1 MKFKLILVV
10 IFLFGFSYL
19 SLSQES
25 IEETQ
30 KIADELFE
38 DEKYVEATPYYLRL
52 LALEPRDHNFNY
64 RYGACLL
71 HNAGKTQDVF
81 KYLNYAITNPNVNF
95 EANYFLGKAFHL
107 NYQFNDAIKYYKI
120 YQTKAGA
127 KPKPSFDV
135 ARQIQMCEN
144 GKKLITTITE
154 MMVLDKKEIEKE
166 KFFRIYDLNDIG
178 GNLLV
183 TAEFQTKL
191 DEKKNH
197 IPLIH
202 FPENPNVI
210 YYSSYG
216 DNGVN
221 GKDIYVQRRL
231 PTGGWGLP
239 QVLKGGVNTK
249 YDEDYPYMHPDG
261 KYLYFSS
268 KGHNSMGGYDVFR
281 CLYDKDTDMF
291 GLAENMDFAVSSP
304 NDDLFYVVDSL
315 NANAFFGSNRES
327 TEGKLHVYKVRVDRV
342 PLNMTVIKGDF
353 NSVINPQMKKVWI
366 DVKDYS
372 NGEYIGNFS
381 SNEKGV
387 YLITFPKGGKY
398 EFTIR
403 VGESPQEYKYLA
415 SIPFQKEFKP
425 LKQKIVHELMD
436 EVENVKVI
444 DLFDESVE
452 NPQAVFAKVIKM
464 KSVLTPNVSQAEL
477 DRIEKEK
484 RDKEIL
490 KELGFDN
497 LSLVEFGYLL
507 DEEVEDARRAERGTK
522 DLENK
527 LYAQVLDYT
536 EEIKKLDGV
545 IQRQLENAEKAE
557 NDRKKFKALKYAEK
571 ALKNQAELKRMSD
584 KDLAFAD
591 SLSKIESSGSPEK
604 TAEVVKYAE
613 GFKALLKENKQ
624 KEAYSYL
631 ADNRAFLEATIKEK
645 SLDPLQAL
653 VERSLELDEEI
664 ARFQPIADNYTKD
677 IRNLEAKIEELERSK
692 NGASKKEIEK
702 IDAEIKSKKNEK
714 ALIEDEKNFNA
725 IGLDKA
731 IEERSKLRRQID
743 ELEAVYTYNTDRIV
757 TKQEAENAYKT
768 ANSTDSKGLLSGV
781 LSQLEQL
788 IVSNPNVKAV
798 DYGDLEEELGP
809 IVTNTRQRS
818 DQINNDPNLSAAE
831 KAEKLKALDGE
842 LLSSINNELLKA
854 EKSLRND
861 PSNEALLKKYE
872 ALQMAKT
879 LVSTAL
885 DLPEDEV
892 GSSPIIAATLR
903 RPSAGNKANNSVA
916 NNNNTASNQR
926 PTQSQ
931 NNTTNS
937 SSNASTNQGGNNTGN
952 NSNVASNSVNE
963 TTKPTTTATN
973 PNNPVVNTNNP
984 NNSNNNVNNSNSNNT
999 DVANNA
1005 SSGNQSGTSSS
1016 DTDLKITPLDAK
1028 GKTEFISSLS
1038 PSYAANLNSINANA
1052 ELSEIEKAKEI
1063 QKLDE
1068 ALLASVKS
1076 EIAKEETNLK
1086 NNPTDNLSRKRL
1098 ADLKSIQGDL
1108 QSDIALRSA
1117 TIKGNITTPADIA
1130 SLDARGKKELIETVN
1145 PFYDDKLAQINAN
1158 TTLSEDEKNDQKQK
1172 LDETLLVAINNAIAK
1187 ESAKVSANPSD
1198 KSSVER
1204 LAHLNTIQGDL
1215 QRDIASRQSML
1226 ASTNGANGS
1235 DSSKNPSN
1243 PSGSNAS
1250 NEIIS
1255 TLDARGKSNLIN
1267 NLNPSYASKAAKIK
1281 SNSSLSQADKNKAL
1295 LDLDQQLLASVEN
1308 NISTEEEKLKSNPSD
1323 RAAQQSLSD
1332 LKSIQGDLKAE
1343 IASLGNSYSDLSTL
1357 DARGKSNLIN
1367 NLNPS
1372 YASKAAEI
1380 KSNSSLSQADKN
1392 KALLDLDQQLLS
1404 TVENKISTEEQK
1416 LKSNPSDK
1424 AAQQSLADLKT
1435 VQEDLKAEI
1444 ASLGNSSS
1452 DLSSTVSTLD
1462 AKGKSNLINK
1472 LNPSYASKAAEIKSN
1487 SSLSQTDKNKAL
1499 LDLDQQLLSTVENKI
1514 STEEQKLKSNPSDKD
1529 AQQSLADF
1537 KTVQGDLKAEIA
1549 SLGNSSSD
1557 ITIRTT
1563 TLDAQGKASIINNVN
1578 PNYSNQLNAIQSNS
1592 NLSEE
1597 QKLVELQKLDRALL
1611 SKVETELSAKKQ
1623 SAITTTEKQQVQDLE
1638 TVKNDLEA
1646 TIQSRENTIS
1656 TMSKPLTAQERKTI
1670 IDGLSPMYNVKIDGI
1685 NKNTSLSEEDKK
1697 SQIKAVNQEFLGTLD
1712 KEITALENNIS
1723 NNPDPQLLKEL
1734 KDFKSIRNEIEN
1746 EINGTATSVKNSN
1759 ANNIKEATLLS
1770 SAEKATLI
1778 EAINPFY
1785 DDKVKQILA
1794 NNSLSEEQKN
1804 IQLIDQDKK
1813 LIEAINREVKTVNKA
1828 LEQNPS
1834 SVLNQKKLADLNS
1847 LKAEVETSIT
1857 SRENQSTVSSSE
1869 PSKTEKAK
1877 EEMIAK
1883 IDPSYASKVKAIASN
1898 SNLSEIEKLTQ
1909 LQKEDQELL
1918 AIIETTI
1925 QSTKA
1930 DDKASLVVLNQ
1941 LKAETQMHITARE
1954 SLIASSHEPLDESY
1968 KSDLIKTIDSK
1979 YQKSVD
1985 KINSNNSISINEKM
1999 NQLQELDF
2007 TLVKEVNDAIEK
2019 QESDLA
2025 KNPSDKALADK
2036 LGDLE
2041 ELKRE
2046 VESDIKKR
2054 ETVLA
2059 SNGNVLSEQAKND
2072 LINSVSSTYLKKV
2085 KDVKSNDYLLDDEKS
2100 EKLQELD
2107 KELIIALKS
2116 EISSLE
2122 AKVSSDKANA
2132 GDERRLEGL
2141 KTILSKKEAGIAN
2154 RSKLISPAKN
2164 ALLEKSDL
2172 IATFDANY
2180 KNEVTTINDNVLI
2193 SQDEKLTQLQAVDE
2207 KLLIEIGKE
2216 LKTATS
2222 LAKKKTA
2229 SEEDIKRKGD
2239 LEELKQIAEN
2249 VISERKAQ
2257 IESVGLNDVSS
2268 ADKSSAIKEVRPG
2281 YTSKVNEIKASN
2293 MKQGVKMEALL
2304 TEEKAL
2310 VNDLAIKQTTL
2321 ETAIKKSP
2329 KDEALVEELK
2339 VVSAT
2344 LNDSKI
2350 KVEDLT
2356 AQTITSKVQ
2365 EINQQALIAKV
2376 DPSFDNDVKN
2386 LLGSSSEDK
2395 ASKLAAREKLLQE
2408 NILKQIA
2415 SNDASNTTNDNLD
2428 LIAENQLLNQKIKE
2442 SKKREESYKNGVVN
2456 VGEGNDSEE
2465 STDNNMSEDLSSLS
2479 AVEKLTSPELK
2490 KLISEEA
2497 SIQAKLSDPSISK
2510 KEKTTLEKQLA
2521 KVQTARMTEQNELM
2535 TDDIA
2540 KRQDNNSKLT
2550 SQLKGTA
2557 NASEMAKS
2565 TAELATSQS
2574 DRLSEEA
2581 AALLKQSEK
2590 AKKVAAKNELL
2601 AQATEKQAEADNVVQ
2616 SALEQNATSVAIAN
2630 KVNTLDSKEELIAK
2644 RDAYENQLEEIAAEI
2659 EDLDTQ
2665 ISSMKAKKAA
2675 PLVVKKENLESDAA
2689 LIEKQL
2695 DATEDLIA
2703 QIKDTPQTADEKGLE
2718 QAITLNE
2725 EKEIIASKEYLEYS
2739 VSANKAIRLENQ
2751 IAENQKMLAVA
2762 QVQAKETIA
2771 KSLVKSNNVSENDVQ
2786 ASVDK
2791 VKNIEDKIE
2800 ELTQE
2805 LTTRQSAANE
2815 VLANNQSTSAKMKNL
2830 LKRGVEP
2837 SFNETLAALEQQRKP
2852 AEGLQISEVPVI
2864 TYSEEN
2870 PIPVDVK
2877 LPSGLVY
2884 RVQVGAF
2891 SKPIAQDMY
2900 NSFSPIS
2907 GEKISNGI
2915 TRYMAG
2921 FFNNIS
2927 TVEEAQGQVKS
2938 LGYEDAFIVA
2948 YCDNERISVSEARRL
2963 EASGQC
2969 ISTSSKDFAIA
2980 LSNMP
2985 SSKPNKVDDLTY
2997 NQAPGAA
3004 KAIPA
3009 ESKQGLFFTVQVG
3022 VYNKPATSKQLKE
3035 INPLVTKRLENGQI
3049 RYSSGMFTSVESALP
3064 KKADAR
3070 ARGIKDAFVTAYY
3083 KGERISLT
3091 EASNLLKEN
3100 GETILEKVDDF
3111 IAQVEEV
3118 KTPKDEDVSYNK
3130 APGSVPAKA
3139 AEAHKG
3145 LFFTVQ
3151 IGVYS
3156 KPVTNDALNNVTP
3169 LITKKLENGQIRYS
3183 SGMFKSIEEAEVK
3196 RSDVLQKGVKHAYI
3210 TAYYE
3215 GERITLAEARALLIQ
3230 YGESIL
3236 EK

>member
-1 MKFKLILVV
+1 MKFKSILVV
-10 IFLFGFSYL
+10 IFLLSFSFL

-81 KYLNYAITNPNVNF
+81 KYLNYAITNPNVNI
-95 EANYFLGKAFHL
+95 EANYFLGKAFHF

-120 YQTKAGA
+120 YQTKAGT
-127 KPKPSFDV
+127 KPKASFDV

-216 DNGVN
+216 ENGLN

-231 PTGGWGLP
+231 PAGGWGLP

-281 CLYDKDTDMF
+281 CLYDKETDMF

-342 PLNMTVIKGDF
+342 PLNMTVIKGEF
-353 NSVINPQMKKVWI
+353 NSIINPQMKKVWI

-372 NGEYIGNFS
+372 NGEFVGNFS

-425 LKQKIVHELMD
+425 LKQKIIHELMD

-444 DLFDESVE
+444 DLFNDEVE
-452 NPQAVFAKVIKM
+452 DPQAVFAKVIKM
-464 KSVLTPNVSQAEL
+464 KSVLTPNVSQSEL

-631 ADNRAFLEATIKEK
+631 ADNKAFFEATIKEK

-664 ARFQPIADNYTKD
+664 ARFQPIDDNYARD

-725 IGLDKA
+725 LGLNKA

-818 DQINNDPNLSAAE
+818 EQINNDPNLSAAE

-892 GSSPIIAATLR
+892 GTSPIIAATLR
-903 RPSAGNKANNSVA
+903 RPSTATNQVNKNVESNNTALNQRPSQPQNNSTNISNTNKTKDEVNTGVSPSANNSNA
-916 NNNNTASNQR
+916 ASNV
-926 PTQSQ
+926 S
-931 NNTTNS
+931 NTS
-937 SSNASTNQGGNNTGN
+937 A
-952 NSNVASNSVNE
+952 
-963 TTKPTTTATN
+963 KPSTTAVN
-973 PNNPVVNTNNP
+973 AGVNTNNTA
-984 NNSNNNVNNSNSNNT
+984 NNANTSNVNNRNATGVVNNVSADNQSRANT
-999 DVANNA
+999 ADVA
-1005 SSGNQSGTSSS
+1005 
-1016 DTDLKITPLDAK
+1016 IIPLDEK
-1028 GKTEFISSLS
+1028 GKTEFIVSLS
-1038 PSYAANLNSINANA
+1038 PSYASSLNAINSNNQLA
-1052 ELSEIEKAKEI
+1052 EIEKAKEI

-1076 EIAKEETNLK
+1076 EIAKEESNLK

-1130 SLDARGKKELIETVN
+1130 ELDARGKKELIETIN

-1158 TTLSEDEKNDQKQK
+1158 TTLSEEEKNDQKQK
-1172 LDETLLVAINNAIAK
+1172 LDETLLDAVDNAINK
-1187 ESAKVSANPSD
+1187 ESAKVASNPSD
-1198 KSSVER
+1198 KSAVER
-1204 LAHLNTIQGDL
+1204 LAYLNTVQGDL
-1215 QRDIASRQSML
+1215 KRDISYRASIL
-1226 ASTNGANGS
+1226 ASTNGANGQGDNTNPTNIAGDNNS
-1235 DSSKNPSN
+1235 NGTISTLDARGKSNLINNLNSSYASKTAEIKANSSLSQGEKDKALLALDQQLLATVENKISSEEQKLKSN
-1243 PSGSNAS
+1243 PTDKAAQQSLSDLKTIQGDLKTEIAALSNLNSVSDVAS
-1250 NEIIS
+1250 TVSI
-1255 TLDARGKSNLIN
+1255 LDARGKSNLIN
-1267 NLNPSYASKAAKIK
+1267 NLNPSYASKTAEIK
-1281 SNSSLSQADKNKAL
+1281 ANSSLSQGEKDKAL
-1295 LDLDQQLLASVEN
+1295 LA
-1308 NISTEEEKLKSNPSD
+1308 
-1323 RAAQQSLSD
+1323 
-1332 LKSIQGDLKAE
+1332 
-1343 IASLGNSYSDLSTL
+1343 
-1357 DARGKSNLIN
+1357 
-1367 NLNPS
+1367 
-1372 YASKAAEI
+1372 
-1380 KSNSSLSQADKN
+1380 
-1392 KALLDLDQQLLS
+1392 LDQQLLS
-1404 TVENKISTEEQK
+1404 TVENKISSEEQK
-1416 LKSNPSDK
+1416 IKSNPTDK
-1424 AAQQSLADLKT
+1424 AAQQSLSDLKT
-1435 VQEDLKAEI
+1435 I
-1444 ASLGNSSS
+1444 
-1452 DLSSTVSTLD
+1452 
-1462 AKGKSNLINK
+1462 
-1472 LNPSYASKAAEIKSN
+1472 
-1487 SSLSQTDKNKAL
+1487 
-1499 LDLDQQLLSTVENKI
+1499 
-1514 STEEQKLKSNPSDKD
+1514 
-1529 AQQSLADF
+1529 
-1537 KTVQGDLKAEIA
+1537 QGDLKAEIA
-1549 SLGNSSSD
+1549 TLGNSSSD
-1557 ITIRTT
+1557 DITVRTT

-1592 NLSEE
+1592 SLSEE
-1597 QKLVELQKLDRALL
+1597 QKLAELQKLDRALL

-1623 SAITTTEKQQVQDLE
+1623 SATTTTEKQQVQDLE

-1646 TIQSRENTIS
+1646 TIQFRENTIS
-1656 TMSKPLTAQERKTI
+1656 TMSKQLTAQERKTI

-1685 NKNTSLSEEDKK
+1685 NKNTSLSAADKK
-1697 SQIKAVNQEFLGTLD
+1697 AQIKTVNQEFLGTLT

-1734 KDFKSIRNEIEN
+1734 KDLKSIRNEIEN
-1746 EINGTATSVKNSN
+1746 EINGIVVNNN
-1759 ANNIKEATLLS
+1759 AKEATLLS
-1770 SAEKATLI
+1770 LEEKATLI
-1778 EAINPFY
+1778 ESINPFY
-1785 DDKVKQILA
+1785 DNKVKQILA
-1794 NNSLSEEQKN
+1794 NNTLSQEQKN
-1804 IQLIDQDKK
+1804 AQIVDQDKK
-1813 LIEAINREVKTVNKA
+1813 LVEAIDREVKTVNIA

-1834 SVLNQKKLADLNS
+1834 TALNQKKLADLNS
-1847 LKAEVETSIT
+1847 LKAEVESSIS
-1857 SRENQSTVSSSE
+1857 SRENQSSASTSSE

-1883 IDPSYASKVKAIASN
+1883 IDPSYAAKVKAIESN
-1898 SNLSEIEKLTQ
+1898 SNLFEVEKLTQ

-1918 AIIETTI
+1918 GIIESAI
-1925 QSTKA
+1925 QSTNK
-1930 DDKASLVVLNQ
+1930 DDVSNLSLLNQ
-1941 LKAETQMHITARE
+1941 LKAETQMHLTARE
-1954 SLIASSHEPLDESY
+1954 SLIAASHEPLDESY

-1979 YQKSVD
+1979 YQKSVH

-2007 TLVKEVNDAIEK
+2007 TLVKEVKEAIVK
-2019 QESDLA
+2019 QESEVA
-2025 KNPSDKALADK
+2025 KNPSDKATVDK
-2036 LGDLE
+2036 LGNLE

-2046 VESDIKKR
+2046 IESDIKKR
-2054 ETVLA
+2054 ETVSA

-2072 LINSVSSTYLKKV
+2072 LINSFSSTYLKKV

-2100 EKLQELD
+2100 EKLQGLD
-2107 KELIIALKS
+2107 NELIVLLKS

-2122 AKVSSDKANA
+2122 ANVSANKTSSL
-2132 GDERRLEGL
+2132 DERRLEGL
-2141 KTILSKKEAGIAN
+2141 KTILSEKEAGISN
-2154 RSKLISPAKN
+2154 RSKLISPTKN

-2193 SQDEKLTQLQAVDE
+2193 SQDEKLNQLQAVDE
-2207 KLLIEIGKE
+2207 KLLVQIEKE
-2216 LKTATS
+2216 LKTATGV
-2222 LAKKKTA
+2222 AKKKTA
-2229 SEEDIKRKGD
+2229 SEEDIKREGD

-2268 ADKSSAIKEVRPG
+2268 SDKSSAIKEVRPG
-2281 YTSKVNEIKASN
+2281 YAANVNEIKASN
-2293 MKQGVKMEALL
+2293 VKQVEKMEALL

-2321 ETAIKKSP
+2321 EAAIKKSPKDEAAIKKSP
-2329 KDEALVEELK
+2329 KDEALVEALK
-2339 VVSAT
+2339 VVSAA

-2365 EINQQALIAKV
+2365 DINQQALITKV
-2376 DPSFDNDVKN
+2376 DPSFDTDVKN

-2408 NILKQIA
+2408 NISKQIA
-2415 SNDASNTTNDNLD
+2415 SNDASNSTNDNLD

-2456 VGEGNDSEE
+2456 IGEGEDSKDI
-2465 STDNNMSEDLSSLS
+2465 STDLSNTTTDVSSLS

-2490 KLISEEA
+2490 KLMSEEA
-2497 SIQAKLSDPSISK
+2497 SIEAKLNDPSLSK
-2510 KEKTTLEKQLA
+2510 KEKATLEKELA
-2521 KVQTARMTEQNELM
+2521 KVQTARMTEQNQLM

-2540 KRQDNNSKLT
+2540 KRQNNNSKLT

-2557 NASEMAKS
+2557 TTSEMAKA
-2565 TAELATSQS
+2565 TVELATSQS

-2581 AALLKQSEK
+2581 AALLKQSGK

-2601 AQATEKQAEADNVVQ
+2601 AQATEKQAEADDVVQ
-2616 SALEQNATSVAIAN
+2616 AALEQNATSVAIAN
-2630 KVNTLDSKEELIAK
+2630 KVNTLDSKDELIAK
-2644 RDAYENQLEEIAAEI
+2644 REAYENQLDEITAKI

-2665 ISSMKAKKAA
+2665 ISVMKAKKAA
-2675 PLVVKKENLESDAA
+2675 PLVAKKENLKSDAA

-2695 DATEDLIA
+2695 DATEELIA
-2703 QIKDTPQTADEKGLE
+2703 QIKETPQTADEKGLE

-2725 EKEIIASKEYLEYS
+2725 EKEIIVSKEYLEYS

-2762 QVQAKETIA
+2762 QAEAKETIT

-2791 VKNIEDKIE
+2791 VKNIEDKIN

-2805 LTTRQSAANE
+2805 LVTRQSAANE
-2815 VLANNQSTSAKMKNL
+2815 VLANNQPTADKMKNL

-2837 SFNETLAALEQQRKP
+2837 SFNETLALLEQQRAP
-2852 AEGLQISEVPVI
+2852 ASGLQISEVPVI
-2864 TYSEEN
+2864 TYSNEN

-2891 SKPIAQDMY
+2891 SKPISQDMY

-2927 TVEEAQGQVKS
+2927 TVEEAQGQVRS

-2985 SSKPNKVDDLTY
+2985 STKPNKVDDLTY

-3004 KAIPA
+3004 KAIVA

-3049 RYSSGMFTSVESALP
+3049 RYSTGMFTSVESALP

-3100 GETILEKVDDF
+3100 GASILEKVDDF

-3118 KTPKDEDVSYNK
+3118 KTPKDEEVTYNK

-3196 RSDVLQKGVKHAYI
+3196 RTDVLQKGVKHAYI

-3215 GERITLAEARALLIQ
+3215 GERITLVEARALLIQ
-3230 YGESIL
+3230 HGESIL

>member
-1 MKFKLILVV
+1 MNFKSILA
-10 IFLFGFSYL
+10 ILFLSCFSFL

-81 KYLNYAITNPNVNF
+81 KYLNYAITNPNVNI
-95 EANYFLGKAFHL
+95 EANYFLGKAFHF
-107 NYQFNDAIKYYKI
+107 NYQFNDAIQYYKL
-120 YQTKAGA
+120 YQTKAGT
-127 KPKPSFDV
+127 KPKASFDV

-216 DNGVN
+216 ENGVN

-281 CLYDKDTDMF
+281 CLYDQETDMF

-353 NSVINPQMKKVWI
+353 NSIINPQMKKVWI

-372 NGEYIGNFS
+372 NGEFVGNFS

-415 SIPFQKEFKP
+415 TIPFQKEFKP
-425 LKQKIVHELMD
+425 LKQKIIHELMD

-444 DLFDESVE
+444 DLFNEAVE
-452 NPQAVFAKVIKM
+452 DPQAVFAKVIKM

-490 KELGFDN
+490 KELGFDK

-536 EEIKKLDGV
+536 DEIKKLDGV

-571 ALKNQAELKRMSD
+571 ALNNQSELKRMSD
-584 KDLAFAD
+584 RDLAFAD
-591 SLSKIESSGSPEK
+591 SLSKIESSGTPEK
-604 TAEVVKYAE
+604 TAEVIKYAE

-631 ADNRAFLEATIKEK
+631 ADNKVFLEATIKEK

-664 ARFQPIADNYTKD
+664 ARFQPIDDNYARD

-692 NGASKKEIEK
+692 NGVSKKEIEK

-725 IGLDKA
+725 LGLNKA
-731 IEERSKLRRQID
+731 IEERSKLRKQID

-757 TKQEAENAYKT
+757 SQQEALNAYKT
-768 ANSTDSKGLLSGV
+768 ANSTDSKTLLAGV
-781 LSQLEQL
+781 LGQLEQL

-818 DQINNDPNLSAAE
+818 EQINNDPNLSAAE

-842 LLSSINNELLKA
+842 LLSSLNNELLKA
-854 EKSLRND
+854 EKALRND
-861 PSNEALLKKYE
+861 PSNQALLKKYE

-885 DLPEDEV
+885 DLPEDET
-892 GSSPIIAATLR
+892 GAAPIIAATLR
-903 RPSAGNKANNSVA
+903 KQSTNISQTNKNAES
-916 NNNNTASNQR
+916 NNTALNQR
-926 PTQSQ
+926 PSQPQ
-931 NNTTNS
+931 NN
-937 SSNASTNQGGNNTGN
+937 STNVSTSSKTKDVVNTDVSASAN
-952 NSNVASNSVNE
+952 NSNVASNVSN
-963 TTKPTTTATN
+963 TSAKPSTTA
-973 PNNPVVNTNNP
+973 VNAGVNA
-984 NNSNNNVNNSNSNNT
+984 NNS
-999 DVANNA
+999 ANNA
-1005 SSGNQSGTSSS
+1005 TTSSANNTNATGVVNNVSADNQSGGNTA
-1016 DTDLKITPLDAK
+1016 DIAIIPLDEK

-1038 PSYAANLNSINANA
+1038 PSYASSLNAINSNN
-1052 ELSEIEKAKEI
+1052 ELAEIEKAKEI

-1076 EIAKEETNLK
+1076 EIAKEESNLK

-1117 TIKGNITTPADIA
+1117 TIKGNITTPVDIA
-1130 SLDARGKKELIETVN
+1130 ELDARGKKELIETIN

-1158 TTLSEDEKNDQKQK
+1158 TTLSEEEKNNQKQK
-1172 LDETLLVAINNAIAK
+1172 LDETLLVAVENSINK
-1187 ESAKVSANPSD
+1187 ESAKVAANPSD
-1198 KSSVER
+1198 KSAVER
-1204 LAHLNTIQGDL
+1204 LAHLNTVQGDL
-1215 QRDIASRQSML
+1215 KRDISSRAPML
-1226 ASTNGANGS
+1226 ASSNGRDGEGVNANS
-1235 DSSKNPSN
+1235 ENTSVTSNSTSSVS
-1243 PSGSNAS
+1243 S
-1250 NEIIS
+1250 
-1255 TLDARGKSNLIN
+1255 LDARGKSNLIN
-1267 NLNPSYASKAAKIK
+1267 NLNPSYATKTAEIKA
-1281 SNSSLSQADKNKAL
+1281 NSSLSQGEKDKAL
-1295 LDLDQQLLASVEN
+1295 LA
-1308 NISTEEEKLKSNPSD
+1308 
-1323 RAAQQSLSD
+1323 
-1332 LKSIQGDLKAE
+1332 
-1343 IASLGNSYSDLSTL
+1343 
-1357 DARGKSNLIN
+1357 
-1367 NLNPS
+1367 
-1372 YASKAAEI
+1372 
-1380 KSNSSLSQADKN
+1380 
-1392 KALLDLDQQLLS
+1392 LDQQLLS
-1404 TVENKISTEEQK
+1404 TVENKISSEEQK
-1416 LKSNPSDK
+1416 LKSNPTDK
-1424 AAQQSLADLKT
+1424 AAQQSLSDLKIIQGDLKT
-1435 VQEDLKAEI
+1435 EI
-1444 ASLGNSSS
+1444 AALSNPNSVS
-1452 DLSSTVSTLD
+1452 DVASTVSALD
-1462 AKGKSNLINK
+1462 AKGKSTLINN
-1472 LNPSYASKAAEIKSN
+1472 LNPSYASKTAEIKAN
-1487 SSLSQTDKNKAL
+1487 SSLSQGEKDKAL
-1499 LDLDQQLLSTVENKI
+1499 LALDQQLLSTVENKI
-1514 STEEQKLKSNPSDKD
+1514 SSEEQKLKSNPTDKA
-1529 AQQSLADF
+1529 AQQSLSDL
-1537 KTVQGDLKAEIA
+1537 KTIQGDLKTEIA
-1549 SLGNSSSD
+1549 VLSNSSSD
-1557 ITIRTT
+1557 ITVRTT

-1578 PNYSNQLNAIQSNS
+1578 PNYSNLLNAIQSNS
-1592 NLSEE
+1592 SLSEE
-1597 QKLVELQKLDRALL
+1597 QKLAELQKLDKALL
-1611 SKVETELSAKKQ
+1611 SKVDVELSSKKQ
-1623 SAITTTEKQQVQDLE
+1623 SATSTNEKQQVQDLE

-1656 TMSKPLTAQERKTI
+1656 TMSKQLTAQERKTI
-1670 IDGLSPMYNVKIDGI
+1670 IDGLSPMYNVKIDAI
-1685 NKNTSLSEEDKK
+1685 NKNTSLSAEDKK
-1697 SQIKAVNQEFLGTLD
+1697 AQIKTVNQEFLGTLT
-1712 KEITALENNIS
+1712 KEIAALENNIS

-1734 KDFKSIRNEIEN
+1734 KDLKSIRNEIED
-1746 EINGTATSVKNSN
+1746 EVNGGEVSTNVAKNNLNNSTSN
-1759 ANNIKEATLLS
+1759 AVSVLNSE
-1770 SAEKATLI
+1770 EKAALI
-1778 EAINPFY
+1778 ESINPFY

-1794 NNSLSEEQKN
+1794 NNTLSQEQKN
-1804 IQLIDQDKK
+1804 AQIVDQDKK
-1813 LIEAINREVKTVNKA
+1813 LVEAIDREVKTVNIA

-1834 SVLNQKKLADLNS
+1834 SALNQKKLVDLNT
-1847 LKAEVETSIT
+1847 LKAEIESSI
-1857 SRENQSTVSSSE
+1857 SLIENQSYVSSSE
-1869 PSKTEKAK
+1869 PSKIEKEK
-1877 EEMIAK
+1877 QDMIAK
-1883 IDPSYASKVKAIASN
+1883 IDPSYASKVKAIESN
-1898 SNLSEIEKLTQ
+1898 SNLSEVEKLTQ
-1909 LQKEDQELL
+1909 LQKEDQDLL
-1918 AIIETTI
+1918 GIIEMTI
-1925 QSTKA
+1925 QSTNK
-1930 DDKASLVVLNQ
+1930 DDKANLSVLNQ
-1941 LKAETQMHITARE
+1941 LKSETQIHITARE
-1954 SLIASSHEPLDESY
+1954 SLIASSHEPLDERY
-1968 KSDLIKTIDSK
+1968 KSDLIKMVDSK

-2007 TLVKEVNDAIEK
+2007 TLVKELDDAIAK
-2019 QESDLA
+2019 QESAAA
-2025 KNPSDKALADK
+2025 KTPSDKAAVDK

-2046 VESDIKKR
+2046 IESDIKKR

-2059 SNGNVLSEQAKND
+2059 SNGNTLNEQAKND

-2085 KDVKSNDYLLDDEKS
+2085 NEVKSNDYLLDNEKS

-2107 KELIIALKS
+2107 SELIKALNN
-2116 EISSLE
+2116 EITALE
-2122 AKVSSDKANA
+2122 SKVSNGIANS
-2132 GDERRLEGL
+2132 GEVRKLEGL
-2141 KTILSKKEAGIAN
+2141 KIILSEKEAVISN

-2172 IATFDANY
+2172 IATFDTNY

-2207 KLLIEIGKE
+2207 QLLVQIEKE
-2216 LKTATS
+2216 LKTATGI
-2222 LAKKKTA
+2222 AKKKTA
-2229 SEEDIKRKGD
+2229 TEEEVKRKGD

-2249 VISERKAQ
+2249 VISERKTQ
-2257 IESVGLNDVSS
+2257 IEHVGFNDVS
-2268 ADKSSAIKEVRPG
+2268 ATDKSSAIKDVRPG
-2281 YTSKVNEIKASN
+2281 YASKVNEIKASN
-2293 MKQGVKMEALL
+2293 LKQAEKMEALL

-2321 ETAIKKSP
+2321 ETAVKKSP
-2329 KDEALVEELK
+2329 KDEALVEALK

-2365 EINQQALIAKV
+2365 EINQQALITKV
-2376 DPSFDNDVKN
+2376 DPSFDTDVKN

-2395 ASKLAAREKLLQE
+2395 ASKLASREELLQE

-2415 SNDASNTTNDNLD
+2415 SNDAKNSTNDNLD

-2442 SKKREESYKNGVVN
+2442 SNKREESYKNGVVN
-2456 VGEGNDSEE
+2456 IGEGEDSADDSSEPTNA
-2465 STDNNMSEDLSSLS
+2465 STDLNVLS
-2479 AVEKLTSPELK
+2479 AVEKLTSPTLK
-2490 KLISEEA
+2490 KLMSEEA
-2497 SIQAKLSDPSISK
+2497 AISAKLNDPSLSK
-2510 KEKTTLEKQLA
+2510 KEKATLEKELA
-2521 KVQTARMTEQNELM
+2521 KVQTARMTEQNQLM

-2540 KRQDNNSKLT
+2540 KRKDNNTKLT
-2550 SQLKGTA
+2550 SQLKGTV
-2557 NASEMAKS
+2557 NASEMAKV

-2574 DRLSEEA
+2574 ERLSEEA
-2581 AALLKQSEK
+2581 AELLKQSEK
-2590 AKKVAAKNELL
+2590 TKKVTAKNELL
-2601 AQATEKQAEADNVVQ
+2601 AQATEKQAEADGVVQ
-2616 SALEQNATSVAIAN
+2616 LALEQNATSVAIAN

-2644 RDAYENQLEEIAAEI
+2644 RDAYEKQLSKI
-2659 EDLDTQ
+2659 ESEVESLEAQ
-2665 ISSMKAKKAA
+2665 ISVLKAKQAI
-2675 PLVVKKENLESDAA
+2675 PLVAQKDDLKSDAA

-2695 DATEDLIA
+2695 GATEELIA
-2703 QIKDTPQTADEKGLE
+2703 QIKETPQTADEKGLE

-2751 IAENQKMLAVA
+2751 ITENKNMLAVA
-2762 QVQAKETIA
+2762 QKEAKAIIS
-2771 KSLVKSNNVSENDVQ
+2771 KSLVKSNNVSENEVQ

-2791 VKNIEDKIE
+2791 VKNIEDKIN

-2805 LTTRQSAANE
+2805 LASRQSAANE
-2815 VLANNQSTSAKMKNL
+2815 VLANNQPTADKMKNL

-2837 SFNETLAALEQQRKP
+2837 SFNETLAVLEQQRAP
-2852 AEGLQISEVPVI
+2852 AAGLQISEVPVI
-2864 TYSEEN
+2864 TYSNEN

-2921 FFNNIS
+2921 FFNNIA
-2927 TVEEAQGQVKS
+2927 TVEEAQVKVKS

-2969 ISTSSKDFAIA
+2969 ISTSSPDFAIA
-2980 LSNMP
+2980 LNTIT
-2985 SSKPNKVDDLTY
+2985 SKPEKVDDLTY

-3004 KAIPA
+3004 KAIAA

-3049 RYSSGMFTSVESALP
+3049 RYSTGMFTSVESALP

-3091 EASNLLKEN
+3091 EANNLLKEN

-3111 IAQVEEV
+3111 IAQIEDV
-3118 KTPKDEDVSYNK
+3118 KTPKDEEVTYNK

-3151 IGVYS
+3151 IGVYN
-3156 KPVTNDALNNVTP
+3156 KPFTNDALNNITP
-3169 LITKKLENGQIRYS
+3169 LITKKLGNGQLRYS

-3196 RSDVLQKGVKHAYI
+3196 RTDVLQKGVKHAYI

-3230 YGESIL
+3230 HGESIL